1 MGKRVNTWIG
11 AFMLLSFMSVSC
23 SSNQQKEEKKT
34 EGLAEAESKKKEQ
47 QEAFD
52 ITKVK
57 LKQDTIEEMLTKFGE
72 SIESDEVLLKTNM
85 GDIKIKLYKGTP
97 LHRANFLMLTQ
108 RKFYDETLFYRVMKG
123 FMIQGGD
130 SDDLK
135 FRGKK
140 RKIGKYK
147 IPSEINP
154 TNYYHKRGAV
164 AMAREYENNPEKL
177 SSTYEFY
184 IVQAGTLTAL
194 ALEGVSKEYGNRFTE
209 EQRRVYTTVGG
220 APHLDGDHT
229 VFGEV
234 IEGMEVVDKIANLEV
249 GEGNW
254 PTQNVIVHSAEIIK

>member
-1 MGKRVNTWIG
+1 MGKRIIILFVATT
-11 AFMLLSFMSVSC
+11 LMSYLCISC
-23 SSNQQKEEKKT
+23 SSNQSNTEGKKAKIQNGTVKTKEKK
-34 EGLAEAESKKKEQ
+34 EV
-47 QEAFD
+47 FD
-52 ITKVK
+52 IEKVK
-57 LKQDTIEEMLTKFGE
+57 LSQKNVEEMLTKYGE
-72 SIESDEVLLKTNM
+72 SIDSDVVILKTNM

-108 RKFYDETLFYRVMKG
+108 RKFYNESLFYRVIKD

-140 RKIGKYK
+140 RRIGKYK
-147 IPSEINP
+147 IPAEIEP
-154 TNYYHKRGAV
+154 AKHYHKRGAV
-164 AMAREYENNPEKL
+164 AMAREYEKNPNKL

-184 IVQAGTLTAL
+184 IVQTGALTAL
-194 ALEGVSKEYGNRFTE
+194 ELDGVSKEYGNRFTE
-209 EQRRVYTTVGG
+209 EQRKVYTTVGG

-234 IEGMEVVDKIANLEV
+234 IEGMDVVDKISVLEV

-254 PTQNVIVHSAEIIK
+254 PVQNVIVNSAEIIK